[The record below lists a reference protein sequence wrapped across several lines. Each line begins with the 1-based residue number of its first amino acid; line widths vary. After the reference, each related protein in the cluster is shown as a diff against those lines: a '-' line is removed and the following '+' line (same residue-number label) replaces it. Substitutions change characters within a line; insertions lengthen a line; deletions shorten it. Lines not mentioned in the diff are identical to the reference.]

1 MSTSEAAVINT
12 LGGLIL
18 RRDEVGHG
26 QVGGRLCSAQKSLIR
41 DALNKHRLIGAVWAA
56 EMILG
61 NVENKSLHC
70 FHLMVLCVIL
80 GLIYKYYI
88 GRNLIYCS

>member
-1 MSTSEAAVINT
+1 MIEDGRLSVWQAGRRAGGRAGRLTVSTSEAVVINT

-41 DALNKHRLIGAVWAA
+41 DALNKHRLTGV
-56 EMILG
+56 
-61 NVENKSLHC
+61 V
-70 FHLMVLCVIL
+70 
-80 GLIYKYYI
+80 
-88 GRNLIYCS
+88 

>member
-1 MSTSEAAVINT
+1 MSTSEAVVINT

-41 DALNKHRLIGAVWAA
+41 DALNKHQLTGAV
-56 EMILG
+56 
-61 NVENKSLHC
+61 
-70 FHLMVLCVIL
+70 
-80 GLIYKYYI
+80 
-88 GRNLIYCS
+88 